1 VRRTVATVGPES
13 GRGRIGLADSVRLTI
28 SAGVASA
35 VDPIDGHSLLAAA
48 DQALYAAKHSGR
60 NRTVV
65 GRAGLIH
72 GARALAV

>member
-1 VRRTVATVGPES
+1 M
-13 GRGRIGLADSVRLTI
+13 GLADALRLTV

-65 GRAGLIH
+65 GRAGLIA
-72 GARALAV
+72 GATALGAAV

>member
-1 VRRTVATVGPES
+1 M
-13 GRGRIGLADSVRLTI
+13 GLAESLRLTV

-35 VDPIDGHSLLAAA
+35 VDPIEGHALLAAA

-65 GRAGLIH
+65 GPHASR
-72 GARALAV
+72 ARALGAAV